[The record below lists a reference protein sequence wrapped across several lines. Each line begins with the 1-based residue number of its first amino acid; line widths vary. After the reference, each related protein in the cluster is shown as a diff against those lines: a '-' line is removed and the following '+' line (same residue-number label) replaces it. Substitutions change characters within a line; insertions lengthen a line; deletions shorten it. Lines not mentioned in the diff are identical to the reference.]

1 MNSVSVSKFVER
13 KRYQESF
20 GRRSM
25 MCVFCCTNY
34 NGVEMEKKT
43 VTFENSKGGA
53 VGGRHSD

>member
-20 GRRSM
+20 GGRSM
-25 MCVFCCTNY
+25 MCVFCCTDY

-53 VGGRHSD
+53 VGGWRRD

>member
-20 GRRSM
+20 GGRSM
-25 MCVFCCTNY
+25 MCVFCCTDR

-43 VTFENSKGGA
+43 VTFENLKGGA
-53 VGGRHSD
+53 VGGQHRD